1 MFVLILSRVFTIVVD
16 GKKTKGMIPV
26 VDMPNH
32 SYQNNLKWHFSEDE
46 GGFIFE
52 AQDEISRGQE
62 ISINYGL
69 QSNDLFFLRYGFINA
84 DNAQHNE
91 VPMFVYLNKEDAG
104 FEQKLGM
111 LSISDPF
118 RRFYIRN
125 DLNSLVMSE
134 FVAWIRFVVFD
145 VENEDQ
151 DMSGFME
158 YVN

>member
-1 MFVLILSRVFTIVVD
+1 
-16 GKKTKGMIPV
+16 
-26 VDMPNH
+26 
-32 SYQNNLKWHFSEDE
+32 
-46 GGFIFE
+46 
-52 AQDEISRGQE
+52 
-62 ISINYGL
+62 
-69 QSNDLFFLRYGFINA
+69 
-84 DNAQHNE
+84 
-91 VPMFVYLNKEDAG
+91 MFVYLNKEDAG
-104 FEQKLGM
+104 FDQKLGM

-158 YVN
+158 YVNQLNKMQTC